1 MFQWRVTLN
10 VHSITSY
17 FDSNLLK
24 FANSRK
30 NEWKKN
36 SLKRIDGK
44 VNNLESNKKTII
56 TLQGTRASCIE
67 QQRKSPNI
75 NLLISMKF
83 LLVI

>member
-1 MFQWRVTLN
+1 MCTL
-10 VHSITSY
+10 SLAILILICR
-17 FDSNLLK
+17 NLRTAGK
-24 FANSRK
+24 MS
-30 NEWKKN
+30 EKKT
-36 SLKRIDGK
+36 SLKRVDGT

-56 TLQGTRASCIE
+56 TLQCTSASCIE